1 MQNNFPFQ
9 INWVYGQLTRYN
21 RQGLFRC
28 CDRTLFFLTKTIGKS
43 ETTAITMSDTFQV
56 FSLNAAQQATTSS
69 ISRLSEIH
77 FARYQ
82 KYTLQEIRN
91 TLGKISEM
99 HKRMHI
105 AHFQDICK
113 CTGSL
118 NEFSIS
124 GGSKWQ
130 MSALP
135 KFELNLQIC
144 ERSTH
149 PHQFE
154 MAWLYLIKYGPAGS
168 SSKLLLPFKMH
179 SWGNFALGSN
189 QFNLLIAFHPQ
200 NLCSQNGENAFLIPI
215 NVVRHL

>member
-1 MQNNFPFQ
+1 MLWQNFVLFDKNNWQKWNDCHYHVWHFSSVFAECHTTGNNFQHFQ
-9 INWVYGQLTRYN
+9 AFRNTLCKISEVY
-21 RQGLFRC
+21 
-28 CDRTLFFLTKTIGKS
+28 
-43 ETTAITMSDTFQV
+43 
-56 FSLNAAQQATTSS
+56 
-69 ISRLSEIH
+69 

-82 KYTLQEIRN
+82 KYILQGIRYS
-91 TLGKISEM
+91 LGKISEM

-168 SSKLLLPFKMH
+168 SSKLWLPFKMH

-200 NLCSQNGENAFLIPI
+200 NLCSQNVENAFLIPI
-215 NVVRHL
+215 NIVRHL

>member
-1 MQNNFPFQ
+1 MLWQNFVLFDKNNWQKWNDCHYHVWHFSSVFAECRTTGNSFQ
-9 INWVYGQLTRYN
+9 H
-21 RQGLFRC
+21 
-28 CDRTLFFLTKTIGKS
+28 
-43 ETTAITMSDTFQV
+43 FQA
-56 FSLNAAQQATTSS
+56 L
-69 ISRLSEIH
+69 
-77 FARYQ
+77 
-82 KYTLQEIRN
+82 RN
-91 TLGKISEM
+91 TFCKISEM
-99 HKRMHI
+99 HKRVHI

-154 MAWLYLIKYGPAGS
+154 MAWLYLIKYG
-168 SSKLLLPFKMH
+168 LLAP
-179 SWGNFALGSN
+179 
-189 QFNLLIAFHPQ
+189 PQ
-200 NLCSQNGENAFLIPI
+200 NSDCLSKCILGETLHWDLI
-215 NVVRHL
+215 NLTCW

>member
-1 MQNNFPFQ
+1 MTELCSFWQK
-9 INWVYGQLTRYN
+9 QLAKVKRLPLPCLTLFKCFRWMPHN
-21 RQGLFRC
+21 RQQLPAFPGF
-28 CDRTLFFLTKTIGKS
+28 
-43 ETTAITMSDTFQV
+43 
-56 FSLNAAQQATTSS
+56 
-69 ISRLSEIH
+69 
-77 FARYQ
+77 Q
-82 KYTLQEIRN
+82 KYILQDIRN
-91 TLGKISEM
+91 TLCKISEM
-99 HKRMHI
+99 HKRVHI

-154 MAWLYLIKYGPAGS
+154 MAWLYLIKYG
-168 SSKLLLPFKMH
+168 LLAP
-179 SWGNFALGSN
+179 
-189 QFNLLIAFHPQ
+189 PQ
-200 NLCSQNGENAFLIPI
+200 NSDCLSKCILGATLHWDLI
-215 NVVRHL
+215 NLTCW

>member
-1 MQNNFPFQ
+1 MPH
-9 INWVYGQLTRYN
+9 N
-21 RQGLFRC
+21 RQQLPAFPGF
-28 CDRTLFFLTKTIGKS
+28 
-43 ETTAITMSDTFQV
+43 
-56 FSLNAAQQATTSS
+56 
-69 ISRLSEIH
+69 
-77 FARYQ
+77 Q
-82 KYTLQEIRN
+82 KYILQDIRN
-91 TLGKISEM
+91 TLCKISEM
-99 HKRMHI
+99 HKRVHI

-168 SSKLLLPFKMH
+168 SSKLWLPFKMH

-200 NLCSQNGENAFLIPI
+200 NLSGQIGENAVLIPI
-215 NVVRHL
+215 NVVRHIYYITVSMGIFSSLSSFFVNCNYNNLQGTG

>member
-1 MQNNFPFQ
+1 MLWQNFVLFDKNNWQKWNDCHYHVWHFSSVFAECRTTGNNFQHFQ
-9 INWVYGQLTRYN
+9 A
-21 RQGLFRC
+21 FRN
-28 CDRTLFFLTKTIGKS
+28 TLCKIS
-43 ETTAITMSDTFQV
+43 EV
-56 FSLNAAQQATTSS
+56 
-69 ISRLSEIH
+69 H

-82 KYTLQEIRN
+82 KYTLRDIRN

-99 HKRMHI
+99 HKRVHI

-168 SSKLLLPFKMH
+168 SSKLWLPFKMH

-200 NLCSQNGENAFLIPI
+200 NLCSQNGENAFLIPV

>member
-1 MQNNFPFQ
+1 
-9 INWVYGQLTRYN
+9 
-21 RQGLFRC
+21 
-28 CDRTLFFLTKTIGKS
+28 
-43 ETTAITMSDTFQV
+43 MSDTFQV
-56 FSLNAAQQATTSS
+56 FSLNVTQQATTSS
-69 ISRLSEIH
+69 TSRLSEIH

-82 KYTLQEIRN
+82 KYTVQDIRN
-91 TLGKISEM
+91 ILCKISEIYFAGIRYSLGKISEM

-168 SSKLLLPFKMH
+168 SSKLWLPFKMH

-189 QFNLLIAFHPQ
+189 EFNLLIAFHPQ
-200 NLCSQNGENAFLIPI
+200 NLCSQNVENAFLIPI
-215 NVVRHL
+215 NIVRHL

>member
-1 MQNNFPFQ
+1 MLWQNFVLFDKNNWQKWNDCHYHVWHFSSVFAECRTTGNSFQ
-9 INWVYGQLTRYN
+9 HFQALRN
-21 RQGLFRC
+21 
-28 CDRTLFFLTKTIGKS
+28 
-43 ETTAITMSDTFQV
+43 TFCK
-56 FSLNAAQQATTSS
+56 
-69 ISRLSEIH
+69 ISEIH
-77 FARYQ
+77 FARFW
-82 KYTLQEIRN
+82 KYTLHFIRN
-91 TLGKISEM
+91 TLCKISEM
-99 HKRMHI
+99 HKRVHI

-168 SSKLLLPFKMH
+168 SSKLWLPFKMH

-200 NLCSQNGENAFLIPI
+200 NLSSQNGENAFLIPV